1 MSTLDRS
8 RSPSPYRAPV
18 GIAVVAGLAAV
29 LLAFLAIGAVSYTNV
44 RTLWSNVE
52 LAEHTQQVLLSLS
65 NLLSL
70 AKDAETGQ
78 RGFVITGDERY
89 LAPHTQAVDRI
100 HGQLAELEELVRDNP
115 EQHDRLPALPARLPR
130 SSMSWTTRSPCAE
143 KADSMPRRRKC

>member
-8 RSPSPYRAPV
+8 RSQSPFRPQV
-18 GIAVVAGLAAV
+18 GITVVAGLAAV
-29 LLAFLAIGAVSYTNV
+29 LVAFLAIGAVSYANV

-52 LAEHTQQVLLSLS
+52 LAEHTQQILLSLS

-100 HGQLAELEELVRDNP
+100 HG
-115 EQHDRLPALPARLPR
+115 
-130 SSMSWTTRSPCAE
+130 
-143 KADSMPRRRKC
+143 

>member
-8 RSPSPYRAPV
+8 RSRPPFRSTV
-18 GIAVVAGLAAV
+18 GISVIAGLGAV

-65 NLLSL
+65 NLFSL
-70 AKDAETGQ
+70 VKDAETGQ
-78 RGFVITGDERY
+78 RGFVITGDEKY

-100 HGQLAELEELVRDNP
+100 HGQLAELEERVRDNP
-115 EQHDRLPALPARLPR
+115 EQRDHLPALRARLPPNFTN
-130 SSMSWTTRSPCAE
+130 WTRPSPSA
-143 KADSMPRRRKC
+143 ARKGLPQPKRKS